1 MTTAKEVQAL
11 GARLVVD
18 FGKPSPDYARLMRR
32 LLDEPAFAQAAQVV
46 ADRRSTEDQ
55 AQRVRRIANRLE
67 EVIAG
72 AGAM

>member
-1 MTTAKEVQAL
+1 MTTAKKVRAL

-18 FGKPSPDYARLMRR
+18 FGKPPDYARLMRL

-55 AQRVRRIANRLE
+55 AQRARRIANRLE
-67 EVIAG
+67 RVIAG